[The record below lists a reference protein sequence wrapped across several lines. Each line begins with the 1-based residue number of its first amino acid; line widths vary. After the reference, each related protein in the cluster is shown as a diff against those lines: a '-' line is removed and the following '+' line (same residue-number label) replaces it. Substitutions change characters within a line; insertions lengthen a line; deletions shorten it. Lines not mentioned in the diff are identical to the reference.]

1 MKKSYKIILA
11 LLILIGFI
19 IRVWNVQSLPQI
31 LNRDEA
37 ALAYNGLLLSQTGQD
52 EFQRKLPLT
61 LESFGDYKL
70 PGYPYT
76 LAVLFKFLPA
86 NDFTVRLPSV
96 IAGTLL
102 IFISFY
108 LAKNFKFKNE
118 LALLFSF
125 LIAVSPMF
133 VFYSRIAFEANV
145 ALALFVG
152 AITLSTV
159 KKPKLKTDLIAFI
172 LTLLAVL
179 FYNTP
184 LILLP
189 FLVGALTISRG
200 IKQPK
205 GWILTTSLLTALFI
219 VMFLN
224 LASISSQ
231 KSGIT
236 IFNDETTWQE
246 SVIHYDSYTGIS
258 QKLLGNKYVFYL
270 TKMWSRTLESF
281 SMKFLVTSG
290 GTHPWHNLP
299 GHSHLFYT
307 SYFISCLG
315 LLVLLGQIILNKKS
329 IFIFIMLFSSLVPS
343 VITVDSPHAT
353 RSLLFIYLFIFCG
366 LYLLKMITKKHFKN
380 VLLIITLLIGIEAS
394 RYLYLYFNKYPKTQ
408 PASLQ
413 VGYEQII
420 KQTEEKYPQEKIAI
434 VDQSG
439 FQYILTA
446 WYLKVSPEQFFATN
460 IKQLPDKIGFKY
472 GQQLTHYHF
481 IAHANDQDESET
493 ILVEWRDN
501 KWQVHQ
507 F

>member
-1 MKKSYKIILA
+1 M
-11 LLILIGFI
+11 

-52 EFQRKLPLT
+52 EFQRKFPLT

-76 LAVLFKFLPA
+76 LAVLFNFLPA
-86 NDFTVRLPSV
+86 NDFIVRLPSV
-96 IAGTLL
+96 IAGTIL
-102 IFISFY
+102 IIISFY
-108 LAKNFKFKNE
+108 LAKNFKFKDE

-125 LIAVSPMF
+125 LIAVSPIF
-133 VFYSRIAFEANV
+133 IFYSRIAFEANV
-145 ALALFVG
+145 ALTLFVG
-152 AITLSTV
+152 AITLLTI
-159 KKPKLKTDLIAFI
+159 KKPNLRTDAGAFI

-189 FLVGALTISRG
+189 FLIIALIISRG
-200 IKQPK
+200 VKKPK
-205 GWILTTSLLTALFI
+205 RWVHISSLLTSLFI
-219 VMFLN
+219 IMFLS

-236 IFNDETTWQE
+236 IFSDETIWQE
-246 SVIHYDSYTGIS
+246 SVVHYQSFTGIT

-270 TKMWSRTLESF
+270 TKIWPRFLESF
-281 SMKFLVTSG
+281 SLHFLVRNG

-299 GHSHLFYT
+299 SHAHLFYT

-315 LLVLLGQIILNKKS
+315 ILVLLRQIFLNKKS
-329 IFIFIMLFSSLVPS
+329 IFIFVMLFSALAPS

-366 LYLLKMITKKHFKN
+366 LYFLTMITKKHFKN
-380 VLLIITLLIGIEAS
+380 VLLIISVLITVEAS
-394 RYLYLYFNKYPKTQ
+394 RYLYLYFNKYPTIQ

-420 KQTEEKYPQEKIAI
+420 KETETKYPQEKIAV

-446 WYLKVSPEQFFATN
+446 WYLKTPPEDFFATT

-481 IAHANDQDESET
+481 IAHANDRDESET

-501 KWQVHQ
+501 RWQAHQ